1 MKKLKEYLWN
11 KTAITL
17 YLIALVVSI
26 LAGIIFKPFYVRF
39 IDGLTVSGLLFLMI
53 GIVLWGQK
61 GKIIDKNSLR
71 LKRFKDGESSN
82 YDDHSQYEY
91 YNEKNRFLAPALLIF
106 MIAVILAAT
115 Y

>member
-1 MKKLKEYLWN
+1 MKKLKDYLWN

-17 YLIALVVSI
+17 YVIALVASI
-26 LAGIIFKPFYVRF
+26 LAGIIFNPFYVRF
-39 IDGLTVSGLLFLMI
+39 IDGLTISGLLFLMI

-71 LKRFKDGESSN
+71 LKRFKNGDTNQYNDS
-82 YDDHSQYEY
+82 SQYEY
-91 YNEKNRFLAPALLIF
+91 YKEKNRFLAPALLIL
-106 MIAVILAAT
+106 ILAIILAAT